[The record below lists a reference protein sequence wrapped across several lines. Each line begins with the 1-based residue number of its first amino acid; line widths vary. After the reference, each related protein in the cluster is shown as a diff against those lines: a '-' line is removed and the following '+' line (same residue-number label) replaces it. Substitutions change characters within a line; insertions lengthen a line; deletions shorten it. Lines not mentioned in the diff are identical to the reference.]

1 MSAASVSFDVEDQTS
16 TTTSHRIVRWLLPV
30 ALLLAFAGYVGAWVD
45 HRVAGLVI
53 TGLDLG
59 EYVKFLTLVRSGEVV
74 LWREGFYLPL
84 VAVSLTAS
92 LAAFR
97 RELHYAWPIRAA
109 LLALAIVAALNL
121 LPPAWTPQRMLT
133 DEFCQQALALAG
145 CLAAMA
151 FSPLLALL
159 PARAFAAIV
168 AVLGISATIIPVRQ
182 FLRVLPAVSELY
194 NHPQTPAWGMVL
206 CAAGLIALAGA
217 ALRVGWPQRFAPD
230 DD

>member
-1 MSAASVSFDVEDQTS
+1 MSAASVSFDVEDRAS
-16 TTTSHRIVRWLLPV
+16 TTASRTIVRWLLPT
-30 ALLLAFAGYVGAWVD
+30 ALLLAFAGYVGAWID

-59 EYVKFLTLVRSGEVV
+59 EYVKFLTPVRSGEVA

-84 VAVSLTAS
+84 VAISLAAS

-97 RELHYAWPIRAA
+97 CELHYAWPMRAA

-133 DEFCQQALALAG
+133 DEFRQQALALAG

-159 PARAFAAIV
+159 PARAFAVIV
-168 AVLGISATIIPVRQ
+168 VALSIGATIIPVRQ
-182 FLRVLPAVSELY
+182 FLLILPSVSELY
-194 NHPQTPAWGMVL
+194 NHPQAPAWGMVL
-206 CAAGLIALAGA
+206 CAASLLTLAGA
-217 ALRVGWPQRFAPD
+217 AARVGWPPRFAPNND
-230 DD
+230 

>member
-1 MSAASVSFDVEDQTS
+1 MSAVSVQADAGRRTSVASKTV
-16 TTTSHRIVRWLLPV
+16 VRWLLPA

-59 EYVKFLTLVRSGEVV
+59 EYVKFLTPVRSGEVA

-97 RELHYAWPIRAA
+97 CELRCTWLARAA
-109 LLALAIVAALNL
+109 LLALAVVASLNL

-133 DEFCQQALALAG
+133 GEFRQQTLALVG

-151 FSPLLALL
+151 FSPLLVLL
-159 PARAFAAIV
+159 PAKAFAVIV
-168 AVLGISATIIPVRQ
+168 TVLSISAAIIPVHQ
-182 FLRVLPAVSELY
+182 FLLILPAVSELY
-194 NHPQTPAWGMVL
+194 NHPQAPAWGMFL
-206 CAAGLIALAGA
+206 CAASLLALAGTA
-217 ALRVGWPQRFAPD
+217 VWVGWSQRFAPD
-230 DD
+230 DA